1 MTPRMGLDAKEGRG
15 YAGDKMVENLEHL
28 IRRAFASPLASR
40 GSLYKELLRSET
52 YLLTVDEPLNDGE
65 VRRVTKPD
73 ASFPVWADKD
83 PELGGIWVPV
93 FPARD
98 RVRDFVGAR
107 GLRAPK
113 GKEFLWM
120 GHMPGQVFALLRG
133 VRRFAGLKLFLDPR
147 TAVSVPWPD
156 VRALAEGRAPSE
168 SAQRYELPLERLVIP
183 AGVKLSF
190 GRLAPWAGEEKPVLL
205 VMPEAGRFR
214 PEDMRKLVRLP
225 LSEGRHAWT
234 PCRHFLQI
242 LARLK
247 ALGAEGHMESVVASL
262 IAFEM
267 YGEAEALCEWLEQR
281 GRQAFAWLALASV
294 YGRAGR
300 MDECAQLCR
309 EGVARFP
316 AERGFAVSGAR
327 ALLALGRRE
336 EAAASV
342 AAGLARFPDDAALAA
357 MAKECA
363 EPAAPAA

>member
-1 MTPRMGLDAKEGRG
+1 
-15 YAGDKMVENLEHL
+15 MVENLEHL
-28 IRRAFASPLASR
+28 IRRAFARPLAPR
-40 GSLYKELLRSET
+40 AALYKELLRSET
-52 YLLTVDEPLNDGE
+52 YLLTVDAPLADGE

-83 PELGGIWVPV
+83 PELGGIWVPL

-107 GLRAPK
+107 GLRAPR

-120 GHMPGQVFALLRG
+120 GHMPGQVFSLLRG
-133 VRRFAGLKLFLDPR
+133 VRRFAGVKLFLDPR
-147 TAVSVPWPD
+147 TAVAVPWPE
-156 VRALAEGRAPSE
+156 VQALAEGRAPAE
-168 SAQRYELPLERLVIP
+168 AAARYELPLDRLVIP

-190 GRLAPWAGEEKPVLL
+190 GRLAPWPGEEKPVLL
-205 VMPEAGRFR
+205 LMPEAGRFA
-214 PEDMRKLVRLP
+214 PEDMRRLVRLP
-225 LSEGRHAWT
+225 LGEGRHAWT
-234 PCRHFLQI
+234 PCRHFLQM

-247 ALGAEGHMESVVASL
+247 ALGADGHMESVIASL
-262 IAFEM
+262 ISFEM

-300 MDECAQLCR
+300 MDECAKLCR
-309 EGVARFP
+309 EGVARYP
-316 AERGFAVSGAR
+316 AEKGFHVSGVR

-336 EAAASV
+336 EAASR
-342 AAGLARFPDDAALAA
+342 AAEAVARFPGDAALAE

-363 EPAAPAA
+363 APAPAA

>member
-1 MTPRMGLDAKEGRG
+1 
-15 YAGDKMVENLEHL
+15 MVENLEHL
-28 IRRAFASPLASR
+28 IRRAAASPLGSR
-40 GSLYKELLRSET
+40 AALYKELLRSET
-52 YLLTVDEPLNDGE
+52 YLLTLDSPLADGE

-73 ASFPVWADKD
+73 SSFPVWADKD
-83 PELGGIWVPV
+83 LELGGIWVPL

-107 GLRAPK
+107 GLKAPR

-120 GHMPGQVFALLRG
+120 GHMPGQVFSLLRG
-133 VRRFAGLKLFLDPR
+133 VRRFAGVKLFLDPR
-147 TAVSVPWPD
+147 TAVSVPWRD
-156 VRALAEGRAPSE
+156 VRALAEGRA
-168 SAQRYELPLERLVIP
+168 SAETAARYELPLDRLVIP

-205 VMPEAGRFR
+205 FMPEAGRFA
-214 PEDMRKLVRLP
+214 PEDMRRLVRLP
-225 LSEGRHAWT
+225 LAEGRHAWT

-247 ALGAEGHMESVVASL
+247 ASGAADHMESLVASL
-262 IAFEM
+262 VSFEM

-294 YGRAGR
+294 YGRSGR

-309 EGVARFP
+309 EGVSRYP
-316 AERGFAVSGAR
+316 AERGFHVSGVR
-327 ALLALGRRE
+327 ALLALGRRQ
-336 EAAASV
+336 EAAAR
-342 AAGLARFPDDAALAA
+342 AAEAAARFPGDAALAE

-363 EPAAPAA
+363 EAAPAA

>member
-1 MTPRMGLDAKEGRG
+1 
-15 YAGDKMVENLEHL
+15 MVENLEHL
-28 IRRAFASPLASR
+28 IRRAFTSPLAPR
-40 GSLYKELLRSET
+40 AALYKELLRSET
-52 YLLTVDEPLNDGE
+52 YLLTVDQPLEDGE

-83 PELGGIWVPV
+83 PELGGIWVPL

-120 GHMPGQVFALLRG
+120 GHMPGQVFSLLRG
-133 VRRFAGLKLFLDPR
+133 VRRFAGLKLFLDPH
-147 TAVSVPWPD
+147 TAVSVPWPE
-156 VRALAEGRAPSE
+156 VRALAEGRTPGEVA
-168 SAQRYELPLERLVIP
+168 ARYELPIDRLVIP

-190 GRLAPWAGEEKPVLL
+190 GRLAPWAGQEKPVLL
-205 VMPEAGRFR
+205 FMPEAGRFA

-225 LSEGRHAWT
+225 LTEGRHAWT

-247 ALGAEGHMESVVASL
+247 KLGGDGHMETVVASL

-281 GRQAFAWLALASV
+281 GRQSFAWLALASV

-309 EGVARFP
+309 EGAERYP
-316 AERGFAVSGAR
+316 GERGFAVSGAR

-342 AAGLARFPDDAALAA
+342 AEGLSRFPEDPSLSA

-363 EPAAPAA
+363 APATPAA

>member
-1 MTPRMGLDAKEGRG
+1 
-15 YAGDKMVENLEHL
+15 MVENLEHL
-28 IRRAFASPLASR
+28 IRRAAASPLGSR
-40 GSLYKELLRSET
+40 AALYKELLRSET
-52 YLLTVDEPLNDGE
+52 YLLTIDAPLADGE

-73 ASFPVWADKD
+73 STFPVWADKD
-83 PELGGIWVPV
+83 AELGGIWVPL

-107 GLRAPK
+107 GLRAPR

-120 GHMPGQVFALLRG
+120 GHMPGQVFSLLKS
-133 VRRFAGLKLFLDPR
+133 VRRFAGVKLFLDPA
-147 TAVSVPWPD
+147 TAVSVPWPE
-156 VRALAEGRAPSE
+156 VRALGEGRVPLEPAS
-168 SAQRYELPLERLVIP
+168 RYELPLDRLVIP

-205 VMPEAGRFR
+205 VMPEAGRFK
-214 PEDMRKLVRLP
+214 PEDMRRLVRLP
-225 LSEGRHAWT
+225 LAEGRHAWT

-247 ALGAEGHMESVVASL
+247 ARGGEGHMESVIASL
-262 IAFEM
+262 ISFEM

-281 GRQAFAWLALASV
+281 GRQSFAWLALASV

-309 EGVARFP
+309 EGVSRYP
-316 AERGFAVSGAR
+316 LERGFHVSGVR

-336 EAAASV
+336 EAAYR
-342 AAGLARFPDDAALAA
+342 AAQAAARFPDDAALAE

-363 EPAAPAA
+363 SAAPAA